1 MNHLAI
7 IRALSFLLVILSG
20 LLLIG
25 ALVALAYRE
34 VPQAIAFL
42 VAGCVSGPLGGTVLL
57 LTDVPR
63 QTTRAID
70 GLALAVL
77 FWFLIPLFGA
87 IPFFPLTVERGF
99 LIAYYEAV
107 SCLTTTGQTLIPG
120 AAPDWPASLVFWRGL
135 LHMLGA
141 IASITIAA
149 TVFSALNLG
158 GPGIHRSRFFTI
170 PETSFFDGVPKVLR
184 ASAAILS
191 VTGGLLIALLAL
203 SGVPPMQAFTDAIS
217 VVTTGLVDP
226 GAAERGPA
234 NSIAVVWLSVGLLVG
249 TLGLIILDHVG
260 HQEYL
265 KAIRDPEWL
274 ALLGSLAFIS
284 GLVFLAGLP
293 YLQGLGWSLS
303 SLSTSGL
310 ALSDPARFDRIPLAL
325 ALLPVLIG
333 GSALSAAGG
342 IKLARLIVLSRRVSL
357 EFMQLGYRGSVQT
370 FSFRGR
376 RQSEKTI
383 MGVWVYLVAYIMAT
397 VLGILLLSLAGLPF
411 YDALRATVG
420 SLSNAGHILGGTVSE
435 MPALA
440 QTGLILGMILGRL
453 EVVALIPV
461 LSPTF
466 WRS

>member
-63 QTTRAID
+63 QATRAID

-87 IPFFPLTVERGF
+87 IPFLPLTVERGF
-99 LIAYYEAV
+99 LVAYYEAV

-191 VTGGLLIALLAL
+191 VKRSSAGRITSIQAAFSEYGNAVLLM
-203 SGVPPMQAFTDAIS
+203 SW
-217 VVTTGLVDP
+217 
-226 GAAERGPA
+226 E
-234 NSIAVVWLSVGLLVG
+234 
-249 TLGLIILDHVG
+249 
-260 HQEYL
+260 
-265 KAIRDPEWL
+265 
-274 ALLGSLAFIS
+274 
-284 GLVFLAGLP
+284 
-293 YLQGLGWSLS
+293 
-303 SLSTSGL
+303 
-310 ALSDPARFDRIPLAL
+310 
-325 ALLPVLIG
+325 
-333 GSALSAAGG
+333 
-342 IKLARLIVLSRRVSL
+342 VSP
-357 EFMQLGYRGSVQT
+357 
-370 FSFRGR
+370 
-376 RQSEKTI
+376 K
-383 MGVWVYLVAYIMAT
+383 
-397 VLGILLLSLAGLPF
+397 
-411 YDALRATVG
+411 
-420 SLSNAGHILGGTVSE
+420 
-435 MPALA
+435 
-440 QTGLILGMILGRL
+440 
-453 EVVALIPV
+453 
-461 LSPTF
+461 
-466 WRS
+466 